1 MRIARVVGTAT
12 GPVKDPPLTGH
23 TLLVVEPVDATGTAV
38 GPHEVVTDTVGAGVG
53 DWVLV
58 ASGSGA
64 RQPDRTRGIATDA
77 SAVVILEELKLGGET
92 TYRSGDR

>member
-58 ASGSGA
+58 ATGSGA

-77 SAVVILEELKLGGET
+77 SAVVILEEVKLGAET